1 MKIGIISLYSDS
13 SKMIGDECRDYFD
26 KIEMINIKDVSVESS
41 TKNLETLYNGKK
53 LESFDCLY
61 CRGSYKNALLLRA
74 ISESYYDTSYTPIK
88 PGAFIIGHDKFLT
101 ILELQK
107 HGIDIPKTYVASTI
121 SSAKKILETV
131 NYPVMVKIP
140 SGTHGKGVMVAD
152 SYAAASSVLDTL
164 EVFKQPYI
172 IQDYVETNATDVR
185 AIVLGDKV
193 VAAMR
198 RKASNGELRANIHM
212 GGKGTPIELDYNTER
227 IAVKAA
233 RAVGAEICAI
243 DILESR
249 KPKVIE
255 VNLSPGLRGITSVT
269 KKNVAGKIGK
279 FLYDRTQQF
288 IESKK
293 KQDFKDIIGVINK
306 DEREIVT
313 NLDIKLGKIRL
324 PDIVSKLSEIK
335 DEEEVV
341 IKVNKGKIEIEK
353 H

>member
-1 MKIGIISLYSDS
+1 MKLGIISQISES
-13 SKMIGDECRDYFD
+13 SKMIQKECLDYFD
-26 KIEMINIKDVSVESS
+26 KVDMINIKDVSVEAA
-41 TKNLETLYNGKK
+41 TKVLETVSERKK
-53 LESFDCLY
+53 IDIYDCLY
-61 CRGSYKNALLLRA
+61 LRGSYKNALLLRA
-74 ISESYYDTSYTPIK
+74 ISESCRNKIYTPIR
-88 PGAFIIGHDKFLT
+88 PEAFTVGHDKFLT

-107 HGIDIPKTYVASTI
+107 QGIDIPKTYVASTI
-121 SSAKKILETV
+121 SSAKKILEGV
-131 NYPVMVKIP
+131 NYPVIVKIP

-152 SYAAASSVLDTL
+152 TFAAASSVLDTL

-172 IQDYVETNATDVR
+172 IQDYVETNATDLR
-185 AIVLGDKV
+185 AIVIGDKV
-193 VAAMR
+193 IAAMR

-212 GGKGTPIELDYNTER
+212 GGTGTPIELDYATER
-227 IAVKAA
+227 VAVKAA
-233 RAVGAEICAI
+233 NAIGADICAV

>member
-1 MKIGIISLYSDS
+1 
-13 SKMIGDECRDYFD
+13 MIGKECRDYFD
-26 KIEMINIKDVSVESS
+26 KVEMINIRDVNVSSS
-41 TKNLETLYNGKK
+41 TNSLETLYNAKK
-53 LESFDCLY
+53 LDTFDCLY
-61 CRGSYKNALLLRA
+61 LRGSYKNALLLRA
-74 ISESYYDTSYTPIK
+74 ISECYLNTTYLPIK
-88 PGAFIIGHDKFLT
+88 PDSFTIGHDKFLT

-269 KKNVAGKIGK
+269 KKNVAGKVAK
-279 FLYDRTQQF
+279 FLSERTKEF
-288 IESKK
+288 TENKK
-293 KQDFKDIIGVINK
+293 KENIKEIIGVIDK
-306 DEREIVT
+306 DKNEIIT
-313 NLDIKLGKIRL
+313 NLDIKLGRIRL
-324 PDIVSKLSEIK
+324 PQIISKLADIK

-341 IKVNKGKIEIEK
+341 IKVVKGRIEIEK

>member
-1 MKIGIISLYSDS
+1 
-13 SKMIGDECRDYFD
+13 
-26 KIEMINIKDVSVESS
+26 
-41 TKNLETLYNGKK
+41 
-53 LESFDCLY
+53 
-61 CRGSYKNALLLRA
+61 
-74 ISESYYDTSYTPIK
+74 
-88 PGAFIIGHDKFLT
+88 
-101 ILELQK
+101 
-107 HGIDIPKTYVASTI
+107 
-121 SSAKKILETV
+121 
-131 NYPVMVKIP
+131 
-140 SGTHGKGVMVAD
+140 MVAD

-269 KKNVAGKIGK
+269 KKNVAGKVAK
-279 FLYDRTQQF
+279 FLSERTKEF
-288 IESKK
+288 TENKK
-293 KQDFKDIIGVINK
+293 KENIKEIIGVIDK
-306 DEREIVT
+306 DKNEIIT
-313 NLDIKLGKIRL
+313 NLDIKLGRIRL
-324 PDIVSKLSEIK
+324 PQIISKLADIK

-341 IKVNKGKIEIEK
+341 IKVVKGRIEIEK